1 MKYYVTSDVH
11 GFYTPLIKALTEKGF
26 FEDKSEHKL
35 VICGD
40 LFDRGKE
47 SVELQKFLLELMD
60 KNELILVRGN
70 HEDIFEDFLLKD
82 KCFDA
87 FGDYDENG
95 TLRTAIQLSGYKKGT
110 GGLTREKLCEAL
122 LETPYHK
129 IIIPSMLN
137 YYETEHYIFVHGW
150 YPCKSSMYI
159 HPRVKRY
166 FPDPDWR
173 NASEDQWKDARWY
186 NGMDAAQD
194 KAEEKTV
201 FCGHRTA
208 SYGHAMYERRN
219 PVIEGYDYT
228 PYYGPGVIAVD
239 ACTVKSGFVNV
250 VVVED

>member
-70 HEDIFEDFLLKD
+70 HEDIFEDFIYKD
-82 KCFDA
+82 KCYA
-87 FGDYDENG
+87 YDIYRDNG
-95 TLRTAIQLSGYKKGT
+95 TLLTALQLSGYENHT
-110 GGLTREKLCEAL
+110 DDLTREKLSEAL

-129 IIIPSMLN
+129 TIIPSMLN
-137 YYETEHYIFVHGW
+137 YYETEHYVFVHGW
-150 YPCKSSMYI
+150 IPCKDTLPDGLRRRRYI
-159 HPRVKRY
+159 PY
-166 FPDPDWR
+166 PDWR
-173 NASEDQWKDARWY
+173 NASEEDWKEARWY